1 MTDIAVT
8 MPPGRAGE
16 KRDVFALP
24 GGTVQ
29 TESPAFMRILDRYVL
44 RSFLEPF
51 LLCFLGFLGIL
62 IIFDLNDNLSD
73 FIAGKSR
80 INLIGLYYAHQ
91 IPHFILLCMPVGLL
105 LALLYS
111 LSKLSRS
118 NEIISMLTAGRS
130 IPRMLIPI
138 FIFCAGITALC
149 TWLNYELAPRAD
161 ALRREDM
168 GRIRFGEADAE
179 KYKFI
184 VGHLSKDRM
193 TNRLWFAAVWR
204 PNLDAL
210 EEVHITQ
217 LDPAGQPIARWYA
230 READY
235 DARTGHWLLVKG
247 KQVSFDADG
256 NIAGTHDDWT
266 QGIGTNA
273 TRTIEDWTE
282 TPFRIASSR
291 MDAEQLS
298 VPELREY
305 LASNSDFPDPQ
316 LAPFRTHLQH
326 RWALPFT
333 CFAVVFIAAPL
344 GIVFSRRAVLASV
357 AASILIF
364 FVFLFGMFFFLALG
378 KGNHVS
384 PTVSAWTPNAALIG
398 IGSYLLYLRS
408 TNREAFQ
415 FFSRKK

>member
-1 MTDIAVT
+1 
-8 MPPGRAGE
+8 MPPRRPRE
-16 KRDVFALP
+16 KRDVFSLP
-24 GGTVQ
+24 RGAVE
-29 TESPAFMRILDRYVL
+29 TESTAFMRILDRYVL

-62 IIFDLNDNLSD
+62 IIFDLNDNLND

-80 INLIGLYYAHQ
+80 INLIGVYYAHQ
-91 IPHFILLCMPVGLL
+91 LPHFILLSTPVGLL

-130 IPRMLIPI
+130 VPRILIPL
-138 FIFCAGITALC
+138 FIVCAFIAGLC

-168 GRIRFGEADAE
+168 GRIRFGEGEME
-179 KYKFI
+179 KFKFV

-193 TNRLWFAAVWR
+193 TNRLWFAAIWR
-204 PNLDAL
+204 PNVDAL
-210 EEVHITQ
+210 DEVHITQ
-217 LDPAGQPIARWYA
+217 LDAAGLPVTRWYA
-230 READY
+230 REATY
-235 DARTGHWLLVKG
+235 DARTARWILTQG
-247 KQVSFDADG
+247 KQVSFDSEG
-256 NIAGTHDDWT
+256 NVTGTTEDWT
-266 QGIGTNA
+266 KGYGANA
-273 TRTIEDWTE
+273 TRTIDGWSE

-291 MDAEQLS
+291 MDPEQLG

-305 LASNSDFPDPQ
+305 LAANFDFPDAQ

-333 CFAVVFIAAPL
+333 CFAVAFIAAPL

-357 AASILIF
+357 AASIFIF
-364 FVFLFGMFFFLALG
+364 FVFLFLMFFFLALG

-384 PTVSAWTPNAALIG
+384 PMVAAWTPDAALIV

-408 TNREAFQ
+408 TNREAFR
-415 FFSRKK
+415 FSFRKK

>member
-1 MTDIAVT
+1 
-8 MPPGRAGE
+8 
-16 KRDVFALP
+16 
-24 GGTVQ
+24 
-29 TESPAFMRILDRYVL
+29 MRILDRYVL

-51 LLCFLGFLGIL
+51 LLCVLGFLGIL
-62 IIFDLNDNLSD
+62 IIFDLFDNSND

-80 INLIGLYYAHQ
+80 LLLIGVYYAHQ
-91 IPHFILLCMPVGLL
+91 IPHFILLCMPVGIL

-118 NEIISMLTAGRS
+118 NEVISMLTAGRS
-130 IPRMLIPI
+130 IPRLLVPL
-138 FIFCAGITALC
+138 FIFCAAITGLC

-168 GRIRFGEADAE
+168 GRIRLGEADVE
-179 KYKFI
+179 KHKFV

-217 LDPAGQPIARWYA
+217 LNAAGQPVTRWYA

-235 DARTGHWLLVKG
+235 DARTSQWILLHG

-256 NIAGTHDDWT
+256 NISGTTEDWT
-266 QGIGTNA
+266 HGTGVGA
-273 TRTIEDWTE
+273 TRAIADWTE

-291 MDAEQLS
+291 MDAEQLG

-305 LASNSDFPDPQ
+305 LSSNVDFPDAQ

-357 AASILIF
+357 AASIFIF
-364 FVFLFGMFFFLALG
+364 FVFLFLMFFFLALG

-384 PTVSAWTPNAALIG
+384 PIVAAWTPNAALLV
-398 IGSYLLYLRS
+398 IGSYLLWLRS
-408 TNREAFQ
+408 TNREAFRI
-415 FFSRKK
+415 FTRKK

>member
-1 MTDIAVT
+1 
-8 MPPGRAGE
+8 MPPRHPCE
-16 KRDVFALP
+16 KRVVFALP
-24 GGTVQ
+24 RGAVQ

-51 LLCFLGFLGIL
+51 LLCFFGFLGIL
-62 IIFDLNDNLSD
+62 IIFDLFDNSND

-80 INLIGLYYAHQ
+80 LILIGVYYAHQ
-91 IPHFILLCMPVGLL
+91 IPHFILLCMPVGIL
-105 LALLYS
+105 LAVLYS

-130 IPRMLIPI
+130 IPRLLIPL
-138 FIFCAGITALC
+138 FIFCAGITGVC
-149 TWLNYELAPRAD
+149 TWLNYELAPRSD

-168 GRIRFGEADAE
+168 GRIRFGEADME
-179 KYKFI
+179 KFKFV

-217 LDPAGQPIARWYA
+217 LDAAGRPVTRWYA

-235 DARTGHWLLVKG
+235 DARTSHWNLMQG

-256 NIAGTHDDWT
+256 NVAGTTDDWT
-266 QGIGTNA
+266 HSPGADA
-273 TRTIEDWTE
+273 TRTMEDWSE

-305 LASNSDFPDPQ
+305 LSANADFPDPQ
-316 LAPFRTHLQH
+316 LAAFRTHLQH

-333 CFAVVFIAAPL
+333 CFAVIFIAAPL

-364 FVFLFGMFFFLALG
+364 FVFLFLMFFFLALG

-384 PTVSAWTPNAALIG
+384 PMIAAWTPNAVLLV
-398 IGSYLLYLRS
+398 IGSYLLWLRS
-408 TNREAFQ
+408 TNREPFQ

>member
-1 MTDIAVT
+1 
-8 MPPGRAGE
+8 
-16 KRDVFALP
+16 
-24 GGTVQ
+24 
-29 TESPAFMRILDRYVL
+29 MRILDRYVL

-51 LLCFLGFLGIL
+51 LLCFFGFLGIL
-62 IIFDLNDNLSD
+62 IIFDLFDNSND

-80 INLIGLYYAHQ
+80 LILIGVYYAHQ
-91 IPHFILLCMPVGLL
+91 IPHFILLCMPVGIL
-105 LALLYS
+105 LAVLYS

-130 IPRMLIPI
+130 IPRLLIPL
-138 FIFCAGITALC
+138 FIFCAAITGVC
-149 TWLNYELAPRAD
+149 TWLNYELAPRSD

-168 GRIRFGEADAE
+168 GRIRFGEADME
-179 KYKFI
+179 KFKFV

-193 TNRLWFAAVWR
+193 TNRLWFASVWR

-217 LDPAGQPIARWYA
+217 LDAAGRPVTRWYA

-235 DARTGHWLLVKG
+235 DARTSHWNLIQG

-256 NIAGTHDDWT
+256 NVAGTTDDWT
-266 QGIGTNA
+266 HSPGADA
-273 TRTIEDWTE
+273 TRTMEDWSE
-282 TPFRIASSR
+282 TPYRIASSR

-305 LASNSDFPDPQ
+305 LSANADFPDPQ
-316 LAPFRTHLQH
+316 LAAFRTHLQH

-333 CFAVVFIAAPL
+333 CFSVVFIAAPL

-364 FVFLFGMFFFLALG
+364 FVFLFLMFFFLALG

-384 PTVSAWTPNAALIG
+384 PMIAAWTPNAALLA
-398 IGSYLLYLRS
+398 IGSYLLWLRS
-408 TNREAFQ
+408 TNREPFQ

>member
-1 MTDIAVT
+1 
-8 MPPGRAGE
+8 MPPRRACE

-24 GGTVQ
+24 SGAVQ

-51 LLCFLGFLGIL
+51 LLCFFGFLGIL
-62 IIFDLNDNLSD
+62 IIFDLFDNSND

-80 INLIGLYYAHQ
+80 LILIGVYYAHQ
-91 IPHFILLCMPVGLL
+91 IPHFILLCMPVGIL
-105 LALLYS
+105 LAVLYS

-130 IPRMLIPI
+130 IPRLLIPL
-138 FIFCAGITALC
+138 FIFCAGITGVC
-149 TWLNYELAPRAD
+149 TWLNYELAPRSD

-168 GRIRFGEADAE
+168 GRIRFGEADME
-179 KYKFI
+179 KFKFV

-217 LDPAGQPIARWYA
+217 LDAAGRPVTRWYA

-235 DARTGHWLLVKG
+235 DARTSHWNLMQG

-256 NIAGTHDDWT
+256 NVAGTTDDWT
-266 QGIGTNA
+266 HSPGADA
-273 TRTIEDWTE
+273 TRTMEDWSE

-305 LASNSDFPDPQ
+305 LSANADFPDPQ
-316 LAPFRTHLQH
+316 LAAFRTHLQH

-333 CFAVVFIAAPL
+333 CFAVIFIAAPL

-364 FVFLFGMFFFLALG
+364 FVFLFLMFFFLALG

-384 PTVSAWTPNAALIG
+384 PMIAAWTPNAALLV
-398 IGSYLLYLRS
+398 IGSYLLWLRS
-408 TNREAFQ
+408 TNREPFQ

>member
-1 MTDIAVT
+1 M
-8 MPPGRAGE
+8 RYL
-16 KRDVFALP
+16 FALP
-24 GGTVQ
+24 RRDIA
-29 TESPAFMRILDRYVL
+29 TESPALMRILDRYVL

-62 IIFDLNDNLSD
+62 IIFDVNDNLND
-73 FIAGKSR
+73 FIAGKAR
-80 INLIGLYYAHQ
+80 FLLIGVYYAHQ
-91 IPHFILLCMPVGLL
+91 IPHFILLCMPVGIL

-111 LSKLSRS
+111 LSRLSRS

-130 IPRMLIPI
+130 VPRILVPL
-138 FIFCAGITALC
+138 FIFCAVIAGLC

-168 GRIRFGEADAE
+168 GRIRFGDSQSETL
-179 KYKFI
+179 KF
-184 VGHLSKDRM
+184 VSGHLAKDRM
-193 TNRLWFAAVWR
+193 TNRLWFISVLR

-217 LDPAGQPIARWYA
+217 LDEAGQPIKRWYA
-230 READY
+230 HEADY
-235 DARTGHWLLVKG
+235 DARTSNWIFTLG
-247 KQVSFDADG
+247 KQVEFDRDG
-256 NIAGTHDDWT
+256 NIAGTTDDWSH
-266 QGIGTNA
+266 QFAAGAN
-273 TRTIEDWTE
+273 RTIERWSE
-282 TPFRIASSR
+282 TPFRIGSTR

-305 LASNSDFPDPQ
+305 LAANADFPAPQ
-316 LAPFRTHLQH
+316 LAAFRTHLQH

-333 CFAVVFIAAPL
+333 CFAVAFIAAPL

-357 AASILIF
+357 AASIFIF
-364 FVFLFGMFFFLALG
+364 FIFLFLMFFFLALG

-384 PTVSAWTPNAALIG
+384 PMVAAWTPNAALLVIG
-398 IGSYLLYLRS
+398 TYLLWLRS
-408 TNREAFQ
+408 TNREAFR